1 MFKHAK
7 VTNFVRIFSFLPDG
21 MTGRRESNPEEMVR
35 KRTTDELN
43 RLSVADFKNTDK
55 FSFSLLLDDVRSL
68 NNVGSVF
75 RTADAFRASTVY
87 LGGIT
92 GRPPHRDITKTALG
106 ADESVHWEHI
116 PDCVSFCRELQ
127 AKGVRVVAVEQAE
140 GSVQLPDFKPE
151 PDTEYVFVFGNE
163 VFGVNDKIME
173 IADACLEIPQFGT
186 KHSLNISVTVG
197 IICWDFVSKQ
207 FLS

>member
-1 MFKHAK
+1 
-7 VTNFVRIFSFLPDG
+7 
-21 MTGRRESNPEEMVR
+21 MVR

-43 RLSVADFKNTDK
+43 RLSVSDFKNTDK
-55 FSFSLLLDDVRSL
+55 FPFSILLDDVRSL

-75 RTADAFRASTVY
+75 RTADAFRAGAVY

-92 GRPPHRDITKTALG
+92 GTPPHRDITKTALG

-116 PDCVSFCRELQ
+116 PDAVAFCQELQ
-127 AKGVRVVAVEQAE
+127 HRGVRIVAVEQAE
-140 GSVQLPDFKPE
+140 GSVPLPDFVSE
-151 PDTEYVFVFGNE
+151 PDREYVFVFGNE

-173 IADACLEIPQFGT
+173 LADACLEIPQYGT

-197 IICWDFVSKQ
+197 IVCWDFVSKR
-207 FLS
+207 FSPAILSNTTPNP